1 MVNLYNSCFFF
12 PPDSEFD
19 CFRLY
24 APRVVSTK
32 CYLCSFHFN
41 STLYFFLLLL
51 YFYPLHLPHIPV
63 TVCVV
68 PKTQMR
74 PQNQKEEKTT
84 SSMYGWRDLSSVL
97 FRLRLLWWEEC
108 HVFKISLYSRTG
120 VSRSVLDI
128 MPTHAGKNK
137 LCRTPDYS
145 HCWMTTLS
153 KQEAQ
158 LGITKGDTA
167 SHMIH
172 CLSTTICKENEML
185 S

>member
-1 MVNLYNSCFFF
+1 MNLYNSCFFF

-108 HVFKISLYSRTG
+108 HVFKISLYSRRG

-128 MPTHAGKNK
+128 MPTHAGKKSCVELLIIAIVGWPRCPNK
-137 LCRTPDYS
+137 R
-145 HCWMTTLS
+145 LS
-153 KQEAQ
+153 WELLKVTQHH
-158 LGITKGDTA
+158 TWYTV
-167 SHMIH
+167 
-172 CLSTTICKENEML
+172 
-185 S
+185 